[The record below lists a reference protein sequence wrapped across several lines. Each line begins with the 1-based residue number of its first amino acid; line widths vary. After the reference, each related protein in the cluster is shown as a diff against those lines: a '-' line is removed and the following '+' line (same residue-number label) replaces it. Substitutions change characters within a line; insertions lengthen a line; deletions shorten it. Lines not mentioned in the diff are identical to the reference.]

1 MISLYCYSLSSAVV
15 VSVLCVVPSNVLQW
29 ILMGYGF
36 VTSTYLLLNTLSRVI
51 VNVDEPIK
59 YSVLGALCACQ
70 VALFVMIKLVFL
82 NMDK

>member
-1 MISLYCYSLSSAVV
+1 MIQLISLYCYSLSSAVV

-29 ILMGYGF
+29 ILMGDGF
-36 VTSTYLLLNTLSRVI
+36 

-70 VALFVMIKLVFL
+70 VALFVMVKLVFL